1 MEIKNIVESAK
12 DSKHQ
17 DAILLLQESKPKIQ
31 EKFAKIFVEANK
43 NNDQDEKTF
52 EAVKKYASLVA
63 EYIFNECVQTLVD
76 DKKSDE

>member
-31 EKFAKIFVEANK
+31 EKFSQIFHESMESVDDK
-43 NNDQDEKTF
+43 KTL
-52 EAVKKYASLVA
+52 EAVQKYASLVA

>member
-12 DSKHQ
+12 DSKHL

-31 EKFAKIFVEANK
+31 EKFAKIFHESMESVDDK
-43 NNDQDEKTF
+43 KTL
-52 EAVKKYASLVA
+52 EAVQKYASLVA